1 MSNGM
6 GFGPDDAPDGSY
18 EGNYG
23 GALSEDAALSDVMAQ
38 IALAQQKTRDKMSAR
53 RAKARQLDDLILNQ
67 NVQVP
72 AYAQNLVNFTPARSK
87 IANVNNYPGMV
98 NPESNWHGINAQGYT
113 PGSDDNNIDGGSDP
127 YNRVQRRTPNYGA
140 YVDLYKD
147 LVAAQPAGMSKSDWG
162 KQHWERH
169 GGQEGRN
176 FYGPSEIYY
185 PPGPDGTQKMRFITY
200 AQPPAFNGGSP
211 PKLPYE
217 NAYQNAFDNE
227 SGGYW

>member
-1 MSNGM
+1 M

-38 IALAQQKTRDKMSAR
+38 IALAQQKTRDRMSAR
-53 RAKARQLDDLILNQ
+53 RDKARQLEDVVLNQ

-72 AYAQNLVNFTPARSK
+72 EYARNLVNFTPARSK
-87 IANVNNYPGMV
+87 IANANNYPGMV
-98 NPESNWHGINAQGYT
+98 NPESDWHGVNAQNFT
-113 PGSDDNNIDGGSDP
+113 PGSDDNNNEMWGGADP
-127 YNRVQRRTPNYGA
+127 YNRVQQRIPDYGA

-147 LVAAQPAGMSKSDWG
+147 LIAAQPAGMSKSNWG

-176 FYGPSEIYY
+176 FYGPSQINH
-185 PPGPDGTQKMRFITY
+185 PVGPDGTTSISFIDY
-200 AQPPAFNGGSP
+200 AQPPAFNGSKRP
-211 PKLPYE
+211 ELAYE
-217 NAYQNAFDNE
+217 NAYNQWQ
-227 SGGYW
+227 GGDQPF